1 VTDAKGQ
8 TFYQA
13 EVHGKDI
20 VFTEKG
26 GFCKSRKIE
35 EDGDRRHPLF
45 L

>member
-26 GFCKSRKIE
+26 DFVKAEK
-35 EDGDRRHPLF
+35 
-45 L
+45 